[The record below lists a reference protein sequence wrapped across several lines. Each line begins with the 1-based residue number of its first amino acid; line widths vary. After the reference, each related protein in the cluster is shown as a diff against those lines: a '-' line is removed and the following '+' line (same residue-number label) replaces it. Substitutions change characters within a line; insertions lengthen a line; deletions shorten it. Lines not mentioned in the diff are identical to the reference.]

1 MLSDVLYYEIM
12 MNDERWM
19 KRVLRLARQGEG
31 KTSPNPMVGA
41 IVVKDG
47 LVVGKGY
54 HRKAGEPHAE
64 ILALEQAGASA
75 REATLYVNLEPCTH
89 YGRTPPC
96 APRVIEAGVRRVVI
110 GMKDPNPLVAG
121 RGVSALSEAGLEV
134 KVGVLEEECRS
145 LNEAFCKYIVRKEPF
160 IILKAAMT
168 LDGRIGTRDGDS
180 KWISNESSRKWV
192 HRLRS
197 AVDGIVVGI
206 GTVLRD
212 DPLLTARV
220 KGGRDPLRIV
230 LDSRLRIPEN
240 ARVIGDEPSRL
251 IVATTE
257 ASSAAARQE
266 LERRGVRVMVFDS
279 RQGRVN
285 LRSFASA
292 MGAMEITSLLV
303 EGGSEVNGAFLDEGL
318 VDKLILFIAPKL
330 IGDREA
336 LSVFGGR
343 GVSKLR
349 DAIVVKGLKVRRL
362 GDDLLVE
369 GYPVA
374 SVRDDG
380 LCKQGV

>member
-1 MLSDVLYYEIM
+1 M

-19 KRVLRLARQGEG
+19 KRVLRLAQQGEG

-41 IVVKDG
+41 IVVKDD

-64 ILALEQAGASA
+64 ILALEQAGATA
-75 REATLYVNLEPCTH
+75 RGATLYVNLEPCTH

-121 RGVSALSEAGLEV
+121 RGVSALSEAGIEV
-134 KVGVLEEECRS
+134 KVGVLEEACRS
-145 LNEAFCKYIVRKEPF
+145 LNEAFCKYIVGKEPF
-160 IILKAAMT
+160 VILKAAMT

-180 KWISNESSRKWV
+180 KWISNESSRQWV

-206 GTVLRD
+206 GTVLKD

-257 ASSAAARQE
+257 ASSASARRE

-285 LRSFASA
+285 LRSFVSA
-292 MGAMEITSLLV
+292 MGAMGMTSLLI
-303 EGGSEVNGAFLDEGL
+303 EGGSELNGAFLDEGL

-336 LSVFGGR
+336 VPVLGGR

-349 DAIVVKGLKVRRL
+349 DAIVLKGLKVRRL

-374 SVRDDG
+374 SVRDG
-380 LCKQGV
+380 GPCEQGI